1 MVRMIENGEE
11 VKMSKRTGNAITLR
25 ELIDDI
31 GLDAAR
37 YFFLSKAL
45 DSHLDLD
52 LNLARSQTNENPVY
66 YVQYA
71 YARICSVLRQV
82 GRAPE
87 KLASYQHLTTVKETD
102 LLKHINSLPDVIAD
116 AAETRSPNKICNYV
130 QKLAAYFHSF
140 YGACKIND
148 PQNPEV
154 SAERL
159 ALVEATRIT
168 LKNALYLLGVSAPE
182 RMQKDED

>member
-1 MVRMIENGEE
+1 MVENGVE

-45 DSHLDLD
+45 DSHLEFDLG
-52 LNLARSQTNENPVY
+52 LARSQTNDNPVY
-66 YVQYA
+66 YAQYA
-71 YARICSVLRQV
+71 YARICSVLRQAD
-82 GRAPE
+82 RAPE
-87 KLASYQHLTTVKETD
+87 KLESYSRLTSQKEID
-102 LLKHINSLPDVIAD
+102 MLKHISSFPEVVAD
-116 AAETRSPNKICNYV
+116 AAVNRAPNLICNYV

-140 YGACKIND
+140 YGSCKVND
-148 PQNPEV
+148 RDNPEL

-182 RMQKDED
+182 KMEKTESK